1 MELTVA
7 LSVLLSGGSMID
19 LDGTF
24 FVQIGIFFVA
34 FLVLRSLVFKPVME
48 LFDAREAAIDGARQ
62 AARDMEQE
70 AETSRAKL
78 EGELKSVRQAA
89 NEERESV
96 RAEAQKLAREQTERA
111 RSEAESA
118 LTSARAK
125 LEQEASQVRAQMNA
139 MVPNL
144 ATQIASKL
152 LGREVQ

>member
-34 FLVLRSLVFKPVME
+34 FLVLRSLVFKPVMA
-48 LFDAREAAIDGARQ
+48 LFDAREQAIDGARQ

-70 AETSRAKL
+70 AEGSRAKL

-89 NEERESV
+89 NEERENV
-96 RAEAQKLAREQTERA
+96 RGEAQRLAREQTERA
-111 RSEAESA
+111 RADTEKLLSD
-118 LTSARAK
+118 ARAK
-125 LEQEASQVRAQMNA
+125 LDREGEQVRAQMNA
-139 MVPNL
+139 LVPNL
-144 ATQIASKL
+144 ASQIASKL
-152 LGREVQ
+152 LGREVR

>member
-34 FLVLRSLVFKPVME
+34 FFVLRSLVFKPVME

-62 AARDMEQE
+62 AAKDMELE

-89 NEERESV
+89 NEEREGV
-96 RAEAQKLAREQTERA
+96 RTEAQKLAREQTERA
-111 RSEAESA
+111 RAEAESA

-125 LEQEASQVRAQMNA
+125 LDQEAAQVRAQMNA
-139 MVPNL
+139 LVPNL

-152 LGREVQ
+152 LGRQVQ